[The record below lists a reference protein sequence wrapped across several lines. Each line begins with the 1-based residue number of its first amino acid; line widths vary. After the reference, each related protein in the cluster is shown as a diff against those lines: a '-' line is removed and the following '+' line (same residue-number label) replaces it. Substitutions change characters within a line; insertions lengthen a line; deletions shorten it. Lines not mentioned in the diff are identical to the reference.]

1 MALEKLTGNASN
13 GIAFLVAAGIVYEII
28 AACCS
33 SPQTME
39 INAAARADTLMKYVT
54 IGEVQSAF
62 FIGAAVLFDEKH
74 AVPILAGGIAAGLI
88 MHFSYVHAKNAGLS
102 NPGPATENYGGS
114 GGN

>member
-13 GIAFLVAAGIVYEII
+13 GVAFLVAAGIVYEII

-39 INAAARADTLMKYVT
+39 INASARADTLMKYVT

-62 FIGAAVLFDEKH
+62 FIGAAALFDTKH
-74 AVPILAGGIAAGLI
+74 AVPILAGGISAGMV
-88 MHFSYVHAKNAGLS
+88 MHYSYVHALKAGLA
-102 NPGPATENYGGS
+102 NPGPVTENYGASNGV
-114 GGN
+114 